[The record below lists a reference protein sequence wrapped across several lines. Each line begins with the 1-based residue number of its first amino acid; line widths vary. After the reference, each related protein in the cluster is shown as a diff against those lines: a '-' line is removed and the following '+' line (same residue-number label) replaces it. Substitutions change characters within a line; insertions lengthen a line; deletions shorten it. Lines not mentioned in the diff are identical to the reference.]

1 MNEKEKQQ
9 YIFGYIFLLANK
21 LQILGDQLTGEIT
34 LKQWFLL
41 NMIRNMENK
50 FPNFNDI
57 ADVMGTSRQNVS
69 KTISVLEKKGM
80 VTLHPSPKDQR
91 SIYVELTE
99 ESHKYFQNKEDTGNL
114 FLDQIFSG
122 IDEKEIETTMSVR
135 MQMMKNAEDK
145 LESKN
150 QENQD

>member
-1 MNEKEKQQ
+1 MNDKENQQ

-21 LQILGDQLTGEIT
+21 LQMLGDQLTEEIT

-41 NMIRNMENK
+41 NMIRNMENR

-57 ADVMGTSRQNVS
+57 AEVMGTTRQNVS

-80 VTLHPSPKDQR
+80 VNLHPSPRDQR

-99 ESHKYFQNKEDTGNL
+99 ESLKYFQDKEDIGNL
-114 FLDQIFSG
+114 FLDRIFSG
-122 IDEKEIETTMSVR
+122 IDEKEIERTMSVL
-135 MQMMKNAEDK
+135 MQMMKNAENELK
-145 LESKN
+145 SEKQN
-150 QENQD
+150 